1 MSEPFAHSESA
12 APTAR
17 DAHEPAAAMA
27 MPAAGH
33 GRATVRAVAAIL
45 CYQGYAS
52 TILGVGAPF
61 IAKGF
66 GLDQSAIARLYAWI
80 ALHALGGL
88 MLSRMADVVGRRRI
102 VLVGLVVTP
111 IASLGAALSGRI
123 VWFIFF
129 EIITYAAVGATFSS
143 CFVMLAEALPI
154 GARAR
159 GQGFAHL
166 AASWGGGICVILAPI
181 LAHFGWSWRWL
192 LAIPAAGIVL
202 VPKLMRMIPESERWQ
217 RMATSGNAKASRF
230 YDVFRPPY
238 RRRALPLVAATLLGD
253 IAGAAVLA
261 WPFYHAVT
269 VVGLSPAKA
278 SIMMLTGGSFGFA
291 GLALGAWS
299 SERIGRVRSV
309 LTLGLAGIVGA
320 LAFYWGPPAN
330 FAWPMLWL
338 IVAHSWQVVAGR
350 GTIVAA
356 ISAVTELFPT
366 ALRGTIMGWLALC
379 GAISAIT
386 AQATIAI
393 LARPLGGLSNVVG
406 WLALLAIPC
415 VLIWGFFIQETRGL
429 SLEAAAGEEQS
440 AAR

>member
-1 MSEPFAHSESA
+1 
-12 APTAR
+12 
-17 DAHEPAAAMA
+17 

-45 CYQGYAS
+45 CYQGYAY

-66 GLDQSAIARLYAWI
+66 GLDQSAIARMYAWI

-88 MLSRMADVVGRRRI
+88 VLSRMADRVGRRRI
-102 VLVGLVVTP
+102 VLVGLIVTP
-111 IASLGAALSGRI
+111 MASLGAALSGRI
-123 VWFIFF
+123 AWFIFF
-129 EIITYAAVGATFSS
+129 EIVSYAAVGATFSS
-143 CFVMLAEALPI
+143 CFVMIAEALPI

-166 AASWGGGICVILAPI
+166 AASWGGGICVIMAPL

-192 LAIPAAGIVL
+192 LAIPAAGTVF
-202 VPKLMRMIPESERWQ
+202 VPKLMRMIPESQRWER
-217 RMATSGNAKASRF
+217 AVAAGNANKSRF
-230 YDVFRPPY
+230 YDVFR
-238 RRRALPLVAATLLGD
+238 AIPLVAAALLGD
-253 IAGAAVLA
+253 IAGAAVMT

-269 VVGLSPAKA
+269 VVGLSSARA
-278 SIMMLTGGSFGFA
+278 AIMMLAGGSFGFV
-291 GLALGAWS
+291 GLALGAWT

-309 LTLGLAGIVGA
+309 LTLGLAGIAGS

-338 IVAHSWQVVAGR
+338 IVAHSWHVVAGR
-350 GTIVAA
+350 GTLVAA
-356 ISAVTELFPT
+356 TSAVTELFPT

-386 AQATIAI
+386 AQATIAV

-406 WLALLAIPC
+406 WLALLTIPC
-415 VLIWGFFIQETRGL
+415 VLIWGCFIQETRGL
-429 SLEAAAGEEQS
+429 SLEAAAGEDQS
-440 AAR
+440 AAP